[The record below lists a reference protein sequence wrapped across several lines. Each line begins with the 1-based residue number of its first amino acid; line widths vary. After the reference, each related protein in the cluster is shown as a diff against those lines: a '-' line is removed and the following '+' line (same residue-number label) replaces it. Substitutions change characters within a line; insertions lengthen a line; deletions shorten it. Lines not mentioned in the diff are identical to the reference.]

1 MNGYSALMWA
11 CDKERIDN
19 ALLLIQAGCDMDIAS
34 IASGWTALMVAIRH
48 HDSEIALALIKAGCN
63 VDIKSKSGKTAL
75 ILAQE
80 QAVRHGE
87 GKGDDATEGI
97 QEITRALEQRCR

>member
-1 MNGYSALMWA
+1 
-11 CDKERIDN
+11 
-19 ALLLIQAGCDMDIAS
+19 
-34 IASGWTALMVAIRH
+34 
-48 HDSEIALALIKAGCN
+48 LIKAGCN
-63 VDIKSKSGKTAL
+63 VDIKSKSGKAAL